1 MNREEKQWEQI
12 LEQILSRLN
21 DLKLSIISMIQ
32 VLETQYETINWP
44 TFLDN
49 FALIS
54 SHVSK
59 SSFQASQPFKRVFAA
74 HRNLENLEPARWW
87 WLFT

>member
-1 MNREEKQWEQI
+1 MMQREEKQ
-12 LEQILSRLN
+12 LEALIDAVLNRLN
-21 DLKLSIISMIQ
+21 DLKLSIGAMLHK
-32 VLETQYETINWP
+32 LETEYETINWP

-59 SSFQASQPFKRVFAA
+59 KCHMKSIIHFSLKLLNR
-74 HRNLENLEPARWW
+74 
-87 WLFT
+87 TY